1 MTLWPPAGCKEAG
14 FRKDLLRGSDLVQG
28 FVGEGIS
35 NQGLCS
41 GLDAIRSRATL

>member
-14 FRKDLLRGSDLVQG
+14 FRKDLWGWDFVQG
-28 FVGEGIS
+28 SVGEGIS

-41 GLDAIRSRATL
+41 GLGAIRSRATL